1 MKKYLITGGAGF
13 IGSHLIK
20 KLKKRKSKI
29 FILDLKSKIFKNKKK
44 LKGCTLISGNISNRK
59 IFKKINSKID
69 VVFHLAAKT
78 STAESQKKPLEC
90 KKTNINGT
98 RNLCEWALKNKPKKI
113 IFTSSMAV
121 YGKISKNVNERKKL
135 KPISVY
141 GNTKKIGEE
150 TLLKIKNKG
159 IQIIILRLFNVYGPQ
174 QDFLNLKQGMLSIY
188 LYQIFKKQIVKV
200 TGSLNRSRDLI
211 FIDDVINALT
221 LRFPKND
228 NIIANVGTGK
238 PTKVIELIKKIFI
251 QLKINF
257 KLDKIIKLREHRG
270 DTFSSYANN
279 NLLKSFSWTPKVS
292 LQDGLKYTI
301 KDLRKYH

>member
-1 MKKYLITGGAGF
+1 MKRYLITGGAGF

-44 LKGCTLISGNISNRK
+44 LEGCTLIGGNISNK
-59 IFKKINSKID
+59 EIFKKINSKID

-78 STAESQKKPLEC
+78 STAESQKRPHEC

-98 RNLCEWALKNKPKKI
+98 KNLCEWALKSKPKKI

-150 TLLKIKNKG
+150 MLLKIKNKG

-221 LRFPKND
+221 LRFPKNN

-238 PTKVIELIKKIFI
+238 PTRVIELIKKIFI
-251 QLKINF
+251 QLRINF

-279 NLLKSFSWTPKVS
+279 NLLKSFNWTPKVT

>member
-44 LKGCTLISGNISNRK
+44 LEGCTLISGNISNRK

-90 KKTNINGT
+90 IKTNINGT

>member
-44 LKGCTLISGNISNRK
+44 LEGCTLISGNISNRK

-90 KKTNINGT
+90 IKTNINGT

-200 TGSLNRSRDLI
+200 
-211 FIDDVINALT
+211 
-221 LRFPKND
+221 
-228 NIIANVGTGK
+228 
-238 PTKVIELIKKIFI
+238 
-251 QLKINF
+251 
-257 KLDKIIKLREHRG
+257 KII
-270 DTFSSYANN
+270 F
-279 NLLKSFSWTPKVS
+279 V
-292 LQDGLKYTI
+292 
-301 KDLRKYH
+301 